1 MELKTVCWS
10 LAWKLNS
17 SYGKLFET
25 AVSTNEWKDSFNL
38 KTLRFWRPCTKA
50 HSLSVANH
58 YVMDLFL
65 VLTDSRSCTQCFKF
79 SFKTSDGFKKQL
91 LESSLFL
98 FLPIFF
104 LGRFYSRPKICSPV
118 QESTSIHLGFQST
131 CLHSAH
137 FKECKHTL

>member
-17 SYGKLFET
+17 GYGKLFEI

-38 KTLRFWRPCTKA
+38 KTLCFWRPCTKA

-65 VLTDSRSCTQCFKF
+65 VLTDSRSCT
-79 SFKTSDGFKKQL
+79 
-91 LESSLFL
+91 
-98 FLPIFF
+98 
-104 LGRFYSRPKICSPV
+104 
-118 QESTSIHLGFQST
+118 
-131 CLHSAH
+131 
-137 FKECKHTL
+137 